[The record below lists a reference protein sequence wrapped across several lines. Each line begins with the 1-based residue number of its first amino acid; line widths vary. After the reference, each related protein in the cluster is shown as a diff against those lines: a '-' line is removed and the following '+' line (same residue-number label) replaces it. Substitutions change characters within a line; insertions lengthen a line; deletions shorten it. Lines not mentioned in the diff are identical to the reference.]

1 MIFIMSGIVLIG
13 EHMSHEFICRSQS
26 ATIFSNVELRDRE
39 VELRNG
45 NWVQINVTIEV

>member
-1 MIFIMSGIVLIG
+1 MSSFAG
-13 EHMSHEFICRSQS
+13 QS

-45 NWVQINVTIEV
+45 NWCKLTQLWR